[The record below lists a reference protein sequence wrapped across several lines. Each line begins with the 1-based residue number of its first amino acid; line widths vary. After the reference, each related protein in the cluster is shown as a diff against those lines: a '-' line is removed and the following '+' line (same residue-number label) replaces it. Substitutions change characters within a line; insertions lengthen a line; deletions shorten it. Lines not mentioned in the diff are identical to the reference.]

1 MLLVVTNTKPLR
13 PARHRLVP
21 ILIFITIGTA
31 ITQSPLP
38 QRIVSLVPAV
48 TEILVS
54 IGAGSELVGI
64 GSFDQIPI
72 GPNQDSSVTRVG
84 GLLDPNVERIFTLRP
99 DLVILYD
106 TQTDLRS
113 QLEKASIPILTY
125 THEGL
130 AEVSDMIRLLGI
142 RTGHSTEAE
151 TIATELEASLVA
163 IQRRVAGRPKPR
175 TLLVFGREPLTL
187 RNVYASGGIGF
198 LQDMLEVA
206 GGNNVFSEIDSE
218 NVSQVSSESI
228 LSAAP
233 EIIIEIRYGE
243 NLPRNIV
250 EDERAVWTQL
260 STLPA
265 VRNNRIYFVTGNRF
279 VVPGPRVAQATEE
292 LARMIHPDA
301 F

>member
-1 MLLVVTNTKPLR
+1 M
-13 PARHRLVP
+13 
-21 ILIFITIGTA
+21 TIGTA

-72 GPNQDSSVTRVG
+72 GPDQGSSVTRVG

>member
-1 MLLVVTNTKPLR
+1 MVTDTKPLR
-13 PARHRLVP
+13 PARSRLVL
-21 ILIFITIGTA
+21 ILIFFTIGTA
-31 ITQSPLP
+31 ITQSPFP

-54 IGAGSELVGI
+54 IGADSELVGI

-72 GPNQDSSVTRVG
+72 GPDQGNSVTRVG
-84 GLLDPNVERIFTLRP
+84 GLLDPDLERIFTLRP
-99 DLVILYD
+99 DLVVLYD
-106 TQTDLRS
+106 TQTDLRR

-125 THEGL
+125 KHEGL

-151 TIATELEASLVA
+151 TIATELEAGLGA
-163 IQRRVAGRPKPR
+163 IRRRVAGRPKPR

-187 RNVYASGGIGF
+187 RNVYASGGVGF

-206 GGNNVFSEIDSE
+206 GGNNVFREIDSE

-243 NLPRNIV
+243 NLPSTIV
-250 EDERAVWTQL
+250 EDERDVWTQL

-265 VRNNRIYFVTGNRF
+265 VRNNRIYFVTGNHF
-279 VVPGPRVAQATEE
+279 VVPGPRVVQATEE

>member
-1 MLLVVTNTKPLR
+1 MVTNTKPLR

-130 AEVSDMIRLLGI
+130 AEISDMIRLLGI

>member
-1 MLLVVTNTKPLR
+1 MVTDTKPLR
-13 PARHRLVP
+13 PQRRQLIP

-31 ITQSPLP
+31 ITQNPFP

-72 GPNQDSSVTRVG
+72 GSGQGSTVTRVG
-84 GLLDPNVERIFTLRP
+84 GLLDPDVERIFTLRP
-99 DLVILYD
+99 DLVVLYD
-106 TQTDLRS
+106 TQTDLRQ
-113 QLEKASIPILTY
+113 QLERASIPILAY

-130 AEVSDMIRLLGI
+130 SEVSDMIRLLGI

-151 TIATELEASLVA
+151 RIATELEAGLVA
-163 IQRRVAGRPKPR
+163 IRHRVAGRPKPL
-175 TLLVFGREPLTL
+175 TLLVFGREPLGL
-187 RNVYASGGIGF
+187 RNIYASGGIGF

-206 GGNNVFSEIDSE
+206 GGNNVFREIDRE

-243 NLPRNIV
+243 NFPRNIV
-250 EDERAVWTQL
+250 EDERDVWNQL

-265 VRNNRIYFVTGNRF
+265 VRNNRIYFVTGNHF
-279 VVPGPRVAQATEE
+279 VVPGPRVVEATEE

-301 F
+301 FQN

>member
-1 MLLVVTNTKPLR
+1 M
-13 PARHRLVP
+13 
-21 ILIFITIGTA
+21 TIGTA

-54 IGAGSELVGI
+54 IGAGSKLVGI

-84 GLLDPNVERIFTLRP
+84 GLLDPNGERIFTLRP

>member
-1 MLLVVTNTKPLR
+1 M
-13 PARHRLVP
+13 
-21 ILIFITIGTA
+21 TIGTA
-31 ITQSPLP
+31 ITQSPFP

-54 IGAGSELVGI
+54 IGADSQLVGI

>member
-1 MLLVVTNTKPLR
+1 M
-13 PARHRLVP
+13 
-21 ILIFITIGTA
+21 TIGTA

-38 QRIVSLVPAV
+38 QRIGSLVPAV

>member
-1 MLLVVTNTKPLR
+1 M
-13 PARHRLVP
+13 
-21 ILIFITIGTA
+21 TIGTA

-218 NVSQVSSESI
+218 NVSHVSSESI

>member
-1 MLLVVTNTKPLR
+1 M
-13 PARHRLVP
+13 
-21 ILIFITIGTA
+21 TIGTA

-187 RNVYASGGIGF
+187 RNVYASGGVGF

-206 GGNNVFSEIDSE
+206 GGNNVFREIDSE

>member
-1 MLLVVTNTKPLR
+1 MVTDTKPLR
-13 PARHRLVP
+13 PKRRQLVP
-21 ILIFITIGTA
+21 ILILVTIGTA
-31 ITQSPLP
+31 ITQSPFP

-72 GPNQDSSVTRVG
+72 GSDQDNAVTRVG
-84 GLLDPNVERIFTLRP
+84 GLLDPDVERIFTLRP
-99 DLVILYD
+99 DLVVLYD
-106 TQTDLRS
+106 TQTDLRQ

-130 AEVSDMIRLLGI
+130 TEVSDMIRLLGI

-151 TIATELEASLVA
+151 TIATELEAGLVA
-163 IQRRVAGRPKPR
+163 IRRRVAGRPKPR

-187 RNVYASGGIGF
+187 RNVYASGGVGF

-206 GGNNVFSEIDSE
+206 GGNNVFREIDSE

-243 NLPRNIV
+243 NFPRNIV
-250 EDERAVWTQL
+250 EDERDVWNQL

-265 VRNNRIYFVTGNRF
+265 VRNNRIYFVTGNHF
-279 VVPGPRVAQATEE
+279 VVPGPRVVEATEE

-301 F
+301 FQN

>member
-1 MLLVVTNTKPLR
+1 M
-13 PARHRLVP
+13 
-21 ILIFITIGTA
+21 TIGTA
-31 ITQSPLP
+31 VTQSPLA

>member
-1 MLLVVTNTKPLR
+1 MVTDTKPLR
-13 PARHRLVP
+13 PRRRQLIP
-21 ILIFITIGTA
+21 ILIVITIGTA
-31 ITQSPLP
+31 ITQSPFP

-48 TEILVS
+48 TEILIS

-72 GPNQDSSVTRVG
+72 GSGQGTAVTRVG
-84 GLLDPNVERIFTLRP
+84 GLLDPDLERIFTLRP
-99 DLVILYD
+99 DLVVLYD
-106 TQTDLRS
+106 TQTDLRQ
-113 QLEKASIPILTY
+113 QLERASIPILAY

-151 TIATELEASLVA
+151 IIATELEADLVA
-163 IQRRVAGRPKPR
+163 IRNLVSGRPKPL

-206 GGNNVFSEIDSE
+206 GGNNVFREIDNE

-243 NLPRNIV
+243 TIPRNIV
-250 EDERAVWTQL
+250 EDERDVWNQL

-265 VRNNRIYFVTGNRF
+265 VKNNRIYFVTGNHF
-279 VVPGPRVAQATEE
+279 VVPGPRVAEATEE

-301 F
+301 FQN

>member
-1 MLLVVTNTKPLR
+1 MVTDTKPLR
-13 PARHRLVP
+13 PKRRQLVP
-21 ILIFITIGTA
+21 ILILVTIGTA
-31 ITQSPLP
+31 ITQSPFP

-72 GPNQDSSVTRVG
+72 GSDQDNAVTRVG
-84 GLLDPNVERIFTLRP
+84 GLLDPDVERIFTLRP
-99 DLVILYD
+99 DLVVLYD
-106 TQTDLRS
+106 TQTDLRQ

-130 AEVSDMIRLLGI
+130 TEVSDMIRLLGI

-151 TIATELEASLVA
+151 TIATELEAGLVA
-163 IQRRVAGRPKPR
+163 IRRRVAGRPKPR

-187 RNVYASGGIGF
+187 RNVYASGGVGF

-206 GGNNVFSEIDSE
+206 GGNNVFREIDSE

-243 NLPRNIV
+243 NLPSTIV
-250 EDERAVWTQL
+250 EDERDVWTQL

-265 VRNNRIYFVTGNRF
+265 VRNNRIYFVTGNHF
-279 VVPGPRVAQATEE
+279 VVPGPRVVQATEE

>member
-1 MLLVVTNTKPLR
+1 M
-13 PARHRLVP
+13 
-21 ILIFITIGTA
+21 TIGTA

-187 RNVYASGGIGF
+187 RNGYACGGIGF
-198 LQDMLEVA
+198 LQDMREVA

>member
-1 MLLVVTNTKPLR
+1 VVTNTKPLR

-130 AEVSDMIRLLGI
+130 AEISDMIRLLGI

>member
-1 MLLVVTNTKPLR
+1 M
-13 PARHRLVP
+13 
-21 ILIFITIGTA
+21 TIGTA

-198 LQDMLEVA
+198 LQDMLEGA

>member
-1 MLLVVTNTKPLR
+1 M
-13 PARHRLVP
+13 
-21 ILIFITIGTA
+21 
-31 ITQSPLP
+31 
-38 QRIVSLVPAV
+38 
-48 TEILVS
+48 
-54 IGAGSELVGI
+54 VGI

-72 GPNQDSSVTRVG
+72 GPDQGNSITRVG
-84 GLLDPNVERIFTLRP
+84 GLLDPDLERIFTLRP
-99 DLVILYD
+99 DLVVLYD
-106 TQTDLRS
+106 TQTDLRR

-125 THEGL
+125 KHEGL

-151 TIATELEASLVA
+151 TIATELEAGLGT
-163 IQRRVAGRPKPR
+163 IRRRVAGRPKPR

-187 RNVYASGGIGF
+187 RNVYASGGVGF

-206 GGNNVFSEIDSE
+206 GGNNVFREIDSE

-243 NLPRNIV
+243 NLPSNIV
-250 EDERAVWTQL
+250 EDERDVWTQL

-265 VRNNRIYFVTGNRF
+265 VRNNRIYFVTGNHF
-279 VVPGPRVAQATEE
+279 VVPGPRVVQATEE

>member
-1 MLLVVTNTKPLR
+1 M
-13 PARHRLVP
+13 
-21 ILIFITIGTA
+21 TIGTA
-31 ITQSPLP
+31 ITQSPFP

-54 IGAGSELVGI
+54 IGADSQLIGI

>member
-1 MLLVVTNTKPLR
+1 MVTDTKPLR
-13 PARHRLVP
+13 PQRRQLIP
-21 ILIFITIGTA
+21 ILIFITIGTV
-31 ITQSPLP
+31 ITQSPFP

-48 TEILVS
+48 TEILAS

-72 GPNQDSSVTRVG
+72 GLGQGNAVTRVG

-106 TQTDLRS
+106 TQTDLRQ
-113 QLEKASIPILTY
+113 QLERASIPILAY

-130 AEVSDMIRLLGI
+130 AEVSDIIQLLGI

-151 TIATELEASLVA
+151 IIATELEAGLAA
-163 IQRRVAGRPKPR
+163 IRHRVAGRPKPR

-233 EIIIEIRYGE
+233 ENIIEIRYGE
-243 NLPRNIV
+243 NIPLNMV
-250 EDERAVWTQL
+250 EDERDVWNRL

-265 VRNNRIYFVTGNRF
+265 VRNNRIYFVTGNHF
-279 VVPGPRVAQATEE
+279 VVPGPRVVEATEE

-301 F
+301 FQH

>member
-1 MLLVVTNTKPLR
+1 M
-13 PARHRLVP
+13 
-21 ILIFITIGTA
+21 TIGTA

>member
-1 MLLVVTNTKPLR
+1 
-13 PARHRLVP
+13 
-21 ILIFITIGTA
+21 
-31 ITQSPLP
+31 
-38 QRIVSLVPAV
+38 LVPAV

-130 AEVSDMIRLLGI
+130 AEISDMIRLLGI

>member
-1 MLLVVTNTKPLR
+1 M
-13 PARHRLVP
+13 
-21 ILIFITIGTA
+21 TIGTA
-31 ITQSPLP
+31 VTQSPLP

>member
-1 MLLVVTNTKPLR
+1 M
-13 PARHRLVP
+13 
-21 ILIFITIGTA
+21 TIGTA

-54 IGAGSELVGI
+54 IGAGSKLVGI

>member
-1 MLLVVTNTKPLR
+1 MVTDTKPLR
-13 PARHRLVP
+13 PKRRQLVP
-21 ILIFITIGTA
+21 ILILVTIGTA
-31 ITQSPLP
+31 ITQSPFP

-72 GPNQDSSVTRVG
+72 GSDQDNAVTRVG
-84 GLLDPNVERIFTLRP
+84 GLLDPDVERIFTLRP
-99 DLVILYD
+99 DLVVLYD
-106 TQTDLRS
+106 TQTDLRQ

-130 AEVSDMIRLLGI
+130 TEVSDMIRLLGI

-151 TIATELEASLVA
+151 TIATELEAGLVA
-163 IQRRVAGRPKPR
+163 IRRRVAGRPKPR

-187 RNVYASGGIGF
+187 RNVYASGGVGF

-206 GGNNVFSEIDSE
+206 GGNNVFREIDSE

-243 NLPRNIV
+243 NIPRNIV
-250 EDERAVWTQL
+250 EDERDVWNQL

-265 VRNNRIYFVTGNRF
+265 VRNNRIYFVTGNHF
-279 VVPGPRVAQATEE
+279 VVPGPRVVEATEE

-301 F
+301 FQN